1 MYAPNHVIHLM
12 FIGPVK
18 MKYIALI
25 SVLLYV
31 IGISS
36 TNAGGNLAHLG
47 GAFWG
52 VIYVLQLR
60 RGFDIGKGI
69 NWLLN
74 GIKKLFT
81 PKPKIKISYR
91 KPPVDD
97 IEYNRIKNQ
106 DQARMNEILDKIS
119 KSGYGS
125 LSKEEKEIL
134 FRMGK

>member
-1 MYAPNHVIHLM
+1 M

-47 GAFWG
+47 GAFFG
-52 VIYVLQLR
+52 VVYVLQLR
-60 RGFDIGKGI
+60 RGFDLGKWV

-74 GIKKLFT
+74 NLKKLFT
-81 PKPKIKISYR
+81 PQPKVRISYR
-91 KPPVDD
+91 KPVND
-97 IEYNRIKNQ
+97 IEYNRLKNLEQ
-106 DQARMNEILDKIS
+106 GRINEILEKIS